1 MEHQTAMGL
10 NEEVPAGRHLDRGR
24 GRQEK
29 LDEMLFVFV
38 KIVSKNVFMEVKFEV
53 KFLNISCCVQTFAKR
68 VVKGVICKI
77 KSRIQSILRS
87 QDILV
92 AAVMFGC
99 SD

>member
-1 MEHQTAMGL
+1 MGL

-29 LDEMLFVFV
+29 LDEM
-38 KIVSKNVFMEVKFEV
+38 FMEVKFEV

-92 AAVMFGC
+92 AVVMFGC